1 MARVSVH
8 VKQDDGELFCNE
20 ENFLW
25 EERARGLDER
35 SGVGPTI
42 ERGT

>member
-1 MARVSVH
+1 MARVSGHIKGSSFVM
-8 VKQDDGELFCNE
+8 KKIFSGK
-20 ENFLW
+20 
-25 EERARGLDER
+25 RARGLDER